1 MKRKNATRNALFTS
15 VLSLLLC
22 VSMLVGTTFAWFTDE
37 VVSGM
42 NTIAAGNLDVEL
54 FYSKNLD
61 FSDEKKVD
69 GQTLLFTD
77 KDGNKIEHWEPGV
90 VAYTNLQVANVG
102 TLALTYRMSLNFGN
116 MNTVTYEG
124 AEYDLSDVLQV
135 AIVDGG
141 FTGER
146 DDAHALTNYQ
156 PMESF
161 HVEGEL
167 EGDSKAETI
176 GVVVYWMPG
185 DNDNIWNI
193 NNDKTTSDGEPLRVE
208 LGINLFATQE
218 EFENDSFDNTYDE
231 PADNT
236 IAAGETVRLDEDGQK
251 IEENYVNNGTLII
264 EGGEVD
270 TDSYAVDNRGTAI
283 LEDVTVNAGN
293 PGNYALIARGED
305 AVTTLDQVDLTSGG
319 GAIAAA
325 DGATVTV
332 NGGKYVVDSTSTSG
346 RYVIYASGAG
356 SKVIVND
363 GDFSWS
369 TAKNQKRA
377 YVYAG
382 AGTTVEINGGTF
394 GKASTRSG
402 YTAGILGDGTVIIKG
417 GTFGFDPSKWVAPGY
432 KAEKS
437 GDTWTVGPMATDNA
451 GLNDAIAGGE
461 TEIAL
466 GAGEYTLPTTTGD
479 VSISGTKD
487 VEITIGKP
495 KAENVALTG
504 VTVIGSGYATGIQH
518 SQKVVFEDC
527 VIKGVQCLYADEVL
541 IKDCTIDLTEVVDYI
556 WTYGAKNVTFDGCTF
571 NTNGKAILIY
581 NEGADLVTNVTVKN
595 CTFNAT
601 QSALA
606 SGATAAAIEI
616 DSSLSTNG
624 HYTLTTE
631 NNKVDEDFSS
641 EWRVKKSGTDNT
653 TVNGVIC
660 NAITSG

>member
-54 FYSKNLD
+54 FYSKTQD

-116 MNTVTYEG
+116 MNTVTYED

-135 AIVDGG
+135 AIVEDGFVG
-141 FTGER
+141 DR
-146 DDAHALTNYQ
+146 AAAHALTNYQ
-156 PMESF
+156 PMDSF

-305 AVTTLDQVDLTSGG
+305 AVTTLEDVDLTSGG
-319 GAIAAA
+319 GAIAAVN
-325 DGATVTV
+325 GATVTV
-332 NGGKYVVDSTSTSG
+332 NGGTYKVDSASTSG
-346 RYVIYASGAG
+346 RYLIYTEGAG

-363 GDFSWS
+363 GTFSWD
-369 TAKNQKRA
+369 KNDNQKRA
-377 YVYAG
+377 YVYAY
-382 AGTTVEINGGTF
+382 AGTTVEINGGNF

-402 YTAGILGDGTVIIKG
+402 YTAGILGEGTVIIKG
-417 GTFGFDPSKWVAPGY
+417 GSFKFDPSKWVADGY

-437 GDTWTVGPMATDNA
+437 GDTWTVSEVPVVKVDSLDGLKNA
-451 GLNDAIAGGE
+451 IDSGAEVIDA
-461 TEIAL
+461 
-466 GAGEYTLPTTTGD
+466 
-479 VSISGTKD
+479 
-487 VEITIGKP
+487 
-495 KAENVALTG
+495 
-504 VTVIGSGYATGIQH
+504 Q
-518 SQKVVFEDC
+518 
-527 VIKGVQCLYADEVL
+527 
-541 IKDCTIDLTEVVDYI
+541 
-556 WTYGAKNVTFDGCTF
+556 
-571 NTNGKAILIY
+571 
-581 NEGADLVTNVTVKN
+581 GADLGDFNYDVVFKDGTVVKNAKLSYMYGGGVNGTVTFEGCEFVSDHSYSCHFDNGNGKVIFNNCLFDGWNSFGDAVTGVEMNN
-595 CTFNAT
+595 CTFRKTYNYGILRFYQDAVLT
-601 QSALA
+601 GCIFEDSFE
-606 SGATAAAIEI
+606 GI
-616 DSSLSTNG
+616 DTNKTG
-624 HYTLTTE
+624 TVVE
-631 NNKVDEDFSS
+631 FNNCTGIDGKIYNNGSEVGTWIVD
-641 EWRVKKSGTDNT
+641 GTD
-653 TVNGVIC
+653 I
-660 NAITSG
+660 SGSVTAW